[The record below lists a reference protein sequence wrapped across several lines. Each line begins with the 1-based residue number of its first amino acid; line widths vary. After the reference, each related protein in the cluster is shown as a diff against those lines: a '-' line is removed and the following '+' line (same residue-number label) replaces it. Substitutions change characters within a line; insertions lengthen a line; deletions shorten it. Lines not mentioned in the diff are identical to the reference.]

1 MYIISKDTENAII
14 INKCHWEGGVMAFTL
29 NDVGEIGSQDHAMV
43 TKILDFIN
51 KHPKLKVV
59 KSFSYHLYRFFRN
72 LAETDEKL
80 QFFWSKNREIHFF
93 FNFFITKVSYFV
105 SNPNDN
111 FSEAS
116 FEVYYVSVSQKLAI
130 L

>member
-1 MYIISKDTENAII
+1 MELFSLFNPKGCGGGPKVPGGFSIG
-14 INKCHWEGGVMAFTL
+14 CHF
-29 NDVGEIGSQDHAMV
+29 SQDHAMI
-43 TKILDFIN
+43 TKILDFTN

-93 FNFFITKVSYFV
+93 SI
-105 SNPNDN
+105 
-111 FSEAS
+111 FS
-116 FEVYYVSVSQKLAI
+116 
-130 L
+130 

>member
-14 INKCHWEGGVMAFTL
+14 INKCHLKGGVMAFTL
-29 NDVGEIGSQDHAMV
+29 NDAGEIGSQDHAMV

-59 KSFSYHLYRFFRN
+59 KSFSYYLYRFFRN

-80 QFFWSKNREIHFF
+80 QFFWSENREIAFF
-93 FNFFITKVSYFV
+93 SI
-105 SNPNDN
+105 
-111 FSEAS
+111 FS
-116 FEVYYVSVSQKLAI
+116 
-130 L
+130 